1 MNERPS
7 LSSPPPQLAAIDAVV
22 QSVGFSMSCD
32 PLTGELLRALA
43 ASKPGG
49 QILELGTGAGMSTA
63 WLLVGMSSDATLTT
77 VEKDPQLVAAAR
89 RILAEDSRI
98 TFVEQDGADFLRQ
111 NQGKY
116 FDLIFADT
124 WPGKFEKLD
133 DALALLAVGGLYVVD
148 DLNPQP
154 QWPAGHG
161 PKVPILRE
169 RLRAV
174 PWLSVVELDWSTG
187 LMICARAW

>member
-1 MNERPS
+1 MNEQRF
-7 LSSPPPQLAAIDAVV
+7 LGAPPPQLAAIEAAV
-22 QSVGFSMSCD
+22 QSLAFSMSCD

-49 QILELGTGAGMSTA
+49 RILELGTGAGMSSA
-63 WLLVGMSSDATLTT
+63 WLLAGMSSDAALTT
-77 VEKDPQLVAAAR
+77 VENEPVLAATAR
-89 RILAEDSRI
+89 RILSEDSRV

-111 NQGKY
+111 AKGEH

-124 WPGKFEKLD
+124 WPGKFEYLD
-133 DALALLAVGGLYVVD
+133 EALALLEVGGLYIVD

-161 PKVPILRE
+161 PKVPILRQ
-169 RLRAV
+169 RLRSV

-187 LMICARAW
+187 LLIGTRAW